1 MRPTILAAMAILLT
15 ACAGGLERN
24 APEPAVYRLTAPA
37 VQGGAP
43 IAADLQVLR
52 PVVAPGLATDRIATA
67 WPGNRIDY
75 YAGARWSDELGT
87 MAQGTLVE
95 LETSLPRATRR
106 LSIVINRDKHVG
118 RDIARF
124 MRHCTQLHSPARG

>member
-37 VQGGAP
+37 VQGGSP
-43 IAADLQVLR
+43 IAADLLVLR

-75 YAGARWSDELGT
+75 YAGARWSDELGAV
-87 MAQGTLVE
+87 AQGTLVDAIRAAGRVRFVE
-95 LETSLPRATRR
+95 GDPSHFRAT
-106 LSIVINRDKHVG
+106 HVLG
-118 RDIARF
+118 VEIARLEAEHF
-124 MRHCTQLHSPARG
+124 WPP